1 MIASNLQNIPDEKLI
16 TMLYDMLRIRVIEER
31 LAELYLEREMR
42 CPVHLCTGQEA
53 VPVGVCAALNRDDY
67 MLGTHRSHGHYLA
80 KGGNLKAMVAEL
92 YGKITGCSLGK
103 GGSMHL
109 VDLPAGFLGATS
121 IVGSTIPIAAGVA
134 FGTQM
139 QNQSKVTVVFFGDGA
154 TEEGIFH
161 ESLNFSSLK
170 NLPIVF
176 ICENNFYSVY
186 SPLSVRQPKQREIYQ
201 LARGHGLPGF
211 HGNGNDVLE
220 VYQLSKE
227 AVERARKGGGPT
239 FLEFKTYR
247 WRTHCGGRYDND
259 LGYRA
264 EDEFQSWI
272 SRCPIEDLKTRL
284 LKNGLITEDE
294 YEKMIEQFETEI
306 ADAVQFSRES
316 AYPEKENLLKHIY
329 AE

>member
-1 MIASNLQNIPDEKLI
+1 MTASNGQNVPDEKLP
-16 TMLYDMLRIRVIEER
+16 TLLYDMLRIRVIEER

-53 VPVGVCAALNRDDY
+53 VSVGVCAALTQDDY
-67 MLGTHRSHGHYLA
+67 VLGTHRSHGHYLA
-80 KGGNLKAMVAEL
+80 KGGDLKAMVAEL

-109 VDLPAGFLGATS
+109 VDQTVGFLGATS

-134 FGTQM
+134 LSAKM
-139 QNQSKVTVVFFGDGA
+139 QKKPNVTVVFFGDGA

-161 ESLNFSSLK
+161 ESLNFASLK
-170 NLPIVF
+170 ELPVVF
-176 ICENNFYSVY
+176 VCENNFYSVY
-186 SPLSVRQPKQREIYQ
+186 SPLSVRQPREREIYQ

-220 VYQLSKE
+220 VYQLTKE
-227 AVERARKGGGPT
+227 AVDRARNSGGPT

-247 WRTHCGGRYDND
+247 WRTHCGGKYDND

-272 SRCPIEDLKTRL
+272 SRCPIESLKSRL
-284 LKNGLITEDE
+284 LNNGLITEKKYDE
-294 YEKMIEQFETEI
+294 MRDKFEMEI

-316 AYPEKENLLKHIY
+316 AYPGEDILLEHIF
-329 AE
+329 AD